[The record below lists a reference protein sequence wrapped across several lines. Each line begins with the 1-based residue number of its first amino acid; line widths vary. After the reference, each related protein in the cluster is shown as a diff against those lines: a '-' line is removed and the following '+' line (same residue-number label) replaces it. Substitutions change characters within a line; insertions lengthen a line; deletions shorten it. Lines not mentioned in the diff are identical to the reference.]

1 MADSNK
7 AGPLISIVMPAY
19 NAARFIEQ
27 TMDSLLDQTFRDYE
41 IVVVD
46 DGSTDVTPQK
56 LNQYGGRIRL
66 IRQANRGPEIARNT
80 GIEQSRGEY
89 VVAFDADDI
98 LYPYALEVYA
108 ATIRRFHRPPLLL
121 GTLTYF
127 GGEEEPKPGH
137 WDGTIRLTES
147 LCFFK
152 KRDSVSV
159 SNSNIV
165 ARRDALV
172 RVNGYQLNAPYDD
185 RCLLFRLGI
194 ESPFLTIDYPETV
207 AYRLHGASFSKSL
220 DVMVRGAAVIC
231 ASERRGLYPGGKA
244 VRADRRGLIASNVAA
259 NVRRH
264 VPRFTAG
271 SKWQKGRAMLRM
283 LLSVRFFFLSG
294 FMRRARKRA
303 YPAKEHKFT
312 TR

>member
-1 MADSNK
+1 MADPNQ
-7 AGPLISIVMPAY
+7 PEPFISIVMPAY

-27 TMDSLLDQTFRDYE
+27 TMNSLLDQTFRDYE

-46 DGSTDVTPQK
+46 DGSTDDTPQK
-56 LNQYGGRIRL
+56 LNQYADRVRL
-66 IRQANRGPEIARNT
+66 IRQPNQGPEIARNT
-80 GIEQSRGEY
+80 GIARARGEY

-108 ATIRRFHRPPLLL
+108 TTIMRLNRPPLVL
-121 GTLTYF
+121 GTLNYF
-127 GGEEEPKPGH
+127 GGDEEPQEGH

-147 LCFFK
+147 SCFFK

-165 ARRDALV
+165 ARRDALL
-172 RVNGYQLNAPYDD
+172 RVNGYQLHAPYDD

-220 DVMVRGAAVIC
+220 DVMVRGASVIC
-231 ASERRGLYPGGKA
+231 ASERRGLYPGG
-244 VRADRRGLIASNVAA
+244 RAMRTDRRGLIASNVAA

-271 SKWQKGRAMLRM
+271 SKWQKRRAMLRM

-294 FMRRARKRA
+294 FIRRARKRTYA
-303 YPAKEHKFT
+303 TKEHEFAA
-312 TR
+312 R